1 VKKKNGK
8 LVILDCHPCF
18 IQYNNS
24 YFNSKI
30 PENFQYLSFG
40 KAFTKHINAID
51 SETGEKITCSF
62 SDFHW
67 PLSFTIN
74 KLVESGFNIV
84 RMEEWPDIGFE
95 KYNETK
101 NEIYPPIYCLVCE

>member
-1 VKKKNGK
+1 ME
-8 LVILDCHPCF
+8 LAT
-18 IQYNNS
+18 
-24 YFNSKI
+24 
-30 PENFQYLSFG
+30 LSFG
-40 KAFTKHINAID
+40 QRFEVTPMQMIKMTGTIANGGVPVTPRLVKATID
-51 SETGEKITCSF
+51 SETGEKVTCSF

-74 KLVESGFNIV
+74 QLAENDFKIV

-101 NEIYPPIYCLVCE
+101 NELYPPNYCLVCE